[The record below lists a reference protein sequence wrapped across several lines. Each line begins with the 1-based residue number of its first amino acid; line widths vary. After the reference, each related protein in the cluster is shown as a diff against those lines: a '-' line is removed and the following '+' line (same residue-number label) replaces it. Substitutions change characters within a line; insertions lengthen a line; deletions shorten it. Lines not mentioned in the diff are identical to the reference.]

1 MGAASRVAEL
11 TAESGGRDMTSVSEL
26 GTLNLSTLQSF
37 PLEGNDALD
46 VDLASVFPET
56 GARCA
61 HRWLRRSAGDARAGV
76 FGMAPDSHWGLADT
90 EVCPNMS
97 PSAGAQ
103 QTARSSYQSRAFSR
117 RT

>member
-1 MGAASRVAEL
+1 MADSSTGEELGAASRGAEL
-11 TAESGGRDMTSVSEL
+11 IAESGARDMTSVSEL

-61 HRWLRRSAGDARAGV
+61 HRWLRSSAGDVLSGG
-76 FGMAPDSHWGLADT
+76 FWH
-90 EVCPNMS
+90 
-97 PSAGAQ
+97 GA
-103 QTARSSYQSRAFSR
+103 
-117 RT
+117 

>member
-1 MGAASRVAEL
+1 
-11 TAESGGRDMTSVSEL
+11 MTSVSEL

-61 HRWLRRSAGDARAGV
+61 HRWLRSSAGDVLSGG
-76 FGMAPDSHWGLADT
+76 FWH
-90 EVCPNMS
+90 
-97 PSAGAQ
+97 GA
-103 QTARSSYQSRAFSR
+103 
-117 RT
+117 